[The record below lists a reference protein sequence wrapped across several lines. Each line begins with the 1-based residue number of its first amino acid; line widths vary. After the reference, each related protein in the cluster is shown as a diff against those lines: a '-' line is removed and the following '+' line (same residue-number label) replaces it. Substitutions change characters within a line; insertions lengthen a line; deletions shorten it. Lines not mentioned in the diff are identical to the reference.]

1 VNTLAR
7 RLVWFAVLIAA
18 VSVLISGLAAYE
30 LFRNAARDQAV
41 ASLSRD
47 LDFAGAV
54 LSGNS
59 TPAAKADATR
69 RMRLLMSQRGI
80 TMTVINRGGAAP
92 APLTAADL
100 TEIRSSGR
108 FGDVR
113 SVGGQDVMIQGKL
126 AEGGTVV
133 VLRQPVERALSD
145 VPGPSLRLLLPLGLG
160 LIGGGVAGLAL
171 AQGISRPLRQVSHAA
186 RRLIG
191 GERGVQVPV
200 EGPMEVADVA
210 QALNSLS
217 GALDEGEKGRRRFLV
232 AVSQETRTPLTAIA
246 GYGESLATGTL
257 RGPEAAEAGGVIRNE
272 ALRLQRRLEEMT
284 ALVAV
289 ESPDFTIEVADADA
303 AALVR
308 GAAKAWQPRAQAAG
322 VRLSVEAPR
331 EPLPLR
337 TDPER
342 VRQAVDTLVDNALR
356 GLPAEAPLVISARAE
371 ANGWVRLEVR
381 DGGPSRDRQELADAF
396 DRTRSTEHQRGDK
409 RDGDG
414 SALALVGELARK
426 LGGHA
431 EARQAPEGG
440 AGFALLLPPR

>member
-1 VNTLAR
+1 
-7 RLVWFAVLIAA
+7 
-18 VSVLISGLAAYE
+18 
-30 LFRNAARDQAV
+30 
-41 ASLSRD
+41 
-47 LDFAGAV
+47 
-54 LSGNS
+54 
-59 TPAAKADATR
+59 
-69 RMRLLMSQRGI
+69 MSQRGI
-80 TMTVINRGGAAP
+80 TMTVVNRGAAAP

-100 TEIRSSGR
+100 TEIRSTGR
-108 FGDVR
+108 LSDVR
-113 SVGGQDVMIQGKL
+113 SIRGEDVIVLGKL

-133 VLRQPVERALSD
+133 VLRQPVSQALAD

-191 GERGVQVPV
+191 GERGIQVPV

-210 QALNSLS
+210 EALNGLS
-217 GALDEGEKGRRRFLV
+217 AALDDSEEGRRRFL
-232 AVSQETRTPLTAIA
+232 ATVSQEMRPSLTAVSS
-246 GYGESLATGTL
+246 YGESLANGTL
-257 RGPEAAEAGGVIRNE
+257 RGHEAAEAGGMIRNE
-272 ALRLQRRLEEMT
+272 ALRLQRRLDEMA
-284 ALVAV
+284 ALAVV
-289 ESPDFTIEVADADA
+289 ESPDFALEVADADA

-308 GAAKAWQPRAQAAG
+308 GAAKAWQPRAEAAG

-331 EPLPLR
+331 GPLPLR

-381 DGGPSRDRQELADAF
+381 DGGPRRDRQELADAF
-396 DRTRSTEHQRGDK
+396 DPTRSTEHEPGEQG
-409 RDGDG
+409 DGDG

-431 EARQAPEGG
+431 EARPAPEGG

>member
-7 RLVWFAVLIAA
+7 RLVWFALLVAA

-30 LFRNAARDQAV
+30 LFRNAANDQAS

-47 LDFAGAV
+47 LDFAGAL
-54 LSGNS
+54 LSGNA
-59 TPAAKADATR
+59 TPADQADATR

-80 TMTVINRGGAAP
+80 TMTVIKRGAAAP

-100 TEIRSSGR
+100 TAARSTGR
-108 FGDVR
+108 LGVVR
-113 SVGGQDVMIQGKL
+113 SIGGEDVMVQGKL
-126 AEGGTVV
+126 TEGGTVV
-133 VLRQPVERALSD
+133 VLRQPVQRALSD

-210 QALNSLS
+210 QALNNLS
-217 GALDEGEKGRRRFLV
+217 GALDESEQGRRRFLGAV
-232 AVSQETRTPLTAIA
+232 AHEIRPPLVAMA
-246 GYGESLATGTL
+246 AYGESLATGTL
-257 RGPEAAEAGGVIRNE
+257 RGPEAAEAGGMIRNE
-272 ALRLQRRLEEMT
+272 ALRLQKRLEEMA
-284 ALVAV
+284 ALAAV
-289 ESPDFTIEVADADA
+289 ESTDFTLDVADADA
-303 AALVR
+303 GALVR
-308 GAAKAWQPRAQAAG
+308 GAAKAWRPRAEAAG

-337 TDPER
+337 TDPDR

-356 GLPAEAPLVISARAE
+356 ALPAEAPLVISARAE

-381 DGGPSRDRQELADAF
+381 DGGPSRDRRELAGAF
-396 DRTRSTEHQRGDK
+396 DRARSTEHERGDQGN
-409 RDGDG
+409 GDG

-431 EARQAPEGG
+431 EARPAPEGG